1 MTHIPTK
8 TQGQRSINSNDR
20 LESDGSTD
28 ATNCFLFPDN
38 TAGNDDSV
46 KKNQQWTF
54 VIYSDKFACQ
64 QVITGTV

>member
-46 KKNQQWTF
+46 KKNQQ
-54 VIYSDKFACQ
+54 
-64 QVITGTV
+64 